1 MKRRRIF
8 LLIFAILVMILIVG
22 LIALGT
28 RREGGLT
35 SLFQGSTT
43 SEEPSSATPQPEAT
57 PEVELK
63 EIVVALQTIP
73 RGMTVP
79 LEAVEIRGW
88 PVDELPEGVETRLE
102 NVVGRVA
109 RVDII
114 RQRPV
119 LKSALADVTLGSGA
133 EMALS
138 IPKGK
143 VAYAFPVQIL
153 SAVANALRPGDRV
166 DVLVSFSLVEVDQ
179 DTQIKQP
186 LVRTGGEDCLAGC
199 QVTGEQL
206 PRLVSQYSVQ
216 NATVLAVGLWQEELP
231 ELPVP
236 AAVATATAD
245 DEVAAEEEATP
256 PAPEAPTVAQAA
268 TQLTSITLIVSP
280 QDALV
285 LKWALE
291 TNASIDL
298 VMRSAVDQ
306 DIYAQP
312 EAVTLQY
319 MLDRFEISVPPK
331 LPQAP
336 ENEFDP
342 QYLRDAQENAPI
354 GGE

>member
-1 MKRRRIF
+1 MKRRRVF

-22 LIALGT
+22 LIALGMQG
-28 RREGGLT
+28 EGGLL
-35 SLFQGSTT
+35 SRFQGASDETT
-43 SEEPSSATPQPEAT
+43 AATPEPEAT
-57 PEVELK
+57 SEPME

-79 LEAVEIRGW
+79 LEAVEIREW
-88 PVDELPEGVETRLE
+88 PVAELPEDPATRLE

-119 LKSALADVTLGSGA
+119 LESALTDVSLGSGA
-133 EMALS
+133 EMALG

-143 VAYAFPVQIL
+143 VAYALPVQIQ

-166 DVLVSFSLVEVDQ
+166 DVLLSFSIVEVDQ

-186 LVRTGGEDCLAGC
+186 LERIGGEDCLAGC
-199 QVTGEQL
+199 QVTGDQL

-231 ELPVP
+231 EISVPEVVAEATGDEETAEAEPTP
-236 AAVATATAD
+236 AA
-245 DEVAAEEEATP
+245 
-256 PAPEAPTVAQAA
+256 PEPPTVVQAV
-268 TQLTSITLIVSP
+268 TQLTSVTLIVSP

-298 VMRSAVDQ
+298 AMRSAVDQ

-319 MLDRFEISVPPK
+319 MLDRFQISVPPK
-331 LPQAP
+331 LPHAP

-342 QYLRDAQENAPI
+342 QYLRDAEENAPT

>member
-28 RREGGLT
+28 RREGGLA

-43 SEEPSSATPQPEAT
+43 SEGTPSTTPPPEAT
-57 PEVELK
+57 PEVEMK
-63 EIVVALQTIP
+63 EVVVALQTVP

-88 PVDELPEGVETRLE
+88 RVDELPEGAETRLE
-102 NVVGRVA
+102 NVVGKVA
-109 RVDII
+109 RVDIL
-114 RQRPV
+114 RSRPV
-119 LKSALADVTLGSGA
+119 LTSALTEVDLGSGA
-133 EMALS
+133 EMALG

-143 VAYAFPVQIL
+143 VAYALPVQIQ

-166 DVLVSFSLVEVDQ
+166 DVLLSFSMVEVDQ

-186 LVRTGGEDCLAGC
+186 IVRIGEEDCLAGC
-199 QVTGEQL
+199 QVTGDQL

-231 ELPVP
+231 EISV
-236 AAVATATAD
+236 AEAVAGATG
-245 DEVAAEEEATP
+245 DEATAEEEATP
-256 PAPEAPTVAQAA
+256 PAPEAPTVAQAI
-268 TQLTSITLIVSP
+268 TQLTSVTLIVSP

-319 MLDRFEISVPPK
+319 MLDRFQISVPPK
-331 LPQAP
+331 LPLAP

-342 QYLRDAQENAPI
+342 QYLSEAQENAPT